1 MALLKCNECGSD
13 MSDQA
18 EKCPHCGAP
27 NPHYN
32 IDQPKVGETYLP
44 CFKHNHLKGSY
55 VCKECGKRMCN
66 ECVRSAL
73 FYNDNTVKCS
83 SCHLNYLK
91 WCKKT
96 TRNMIIISSIA
107 IVWFLLWWYGIAY
120 TLITTTDT
128 GKTLITQIFGMTI
141 FATFIPVGLGLA
153 RIQKANPQ
161 EKLYIAE
168 KQYSLGETK
177 YILKEENPF
186 SVLAFQLII
195 IVLIA
200 PISFIYLT
208 IKNILNIIRGKKDL
222 KETQVEIDKYE
233 QIVANDLAK

>member
-1 MALLKCNECGSD
+1 MALLKCNDCGSD

-32 IDQPKVGETYLP
+32 IDQPKAGETYLP
-44 CFKHNHLKGSY
+44 CFKHNNLKGSY

-66 ECVRSAL
+66 ECVRTAR

-83 SCHLNYLK
+83 SCHLDYLK

-96 TRNMIIISSIA
+96 TKKLIIFSSLA
-107 IVWFLLWWYGIAY
+107 LVWYLLWWYEIAH
-120 TLITTTDT
+120 TLITRTVDN
-128 GKTLITQIFGMTI
+128 GLYGELFAILF
-141 FATFIPVGLGLA
+141 FATIVPVGLAMA
-153 RIQKANPQ
+153 RNKSASSQ
-161 EKLYIAE
+161 ERLFIAE
-168 KQYSLGETK
+168 KQYGLFGGTK
-177 YILKEENPF
+177 YIITDESAGIMILIK
-186 SVLAFQLII
+186 LAF
-195 IVLIA
+195 IVLIS
-200 PISFIYLT
+200 PISIIYLT